1 MYRGRFAPTPS
12 GPLHFGSLTAAL
24 GSFLRARSQGG
35 AWLLRIEDIDET
47 RSRPEYTDLILRDL
61 EALGLAWDEAPLIQS
76 QRREFYRD
84 ILDTLNSRGLTYGCN
99 CTRSLIKLNGGH
111 HPEDC
116 RHRNLPC
123 HEGAGIRFRNPGN
136 ITSFTDLIRGPLSL
150 NDYSAE
156 PDFLLKR
163 RDGFFAYNLVS
174 VADDRT
180 SGITE
185 IVRGADLIPDTFGQI
200 GLCQALGYPVPDHA
214 SLPLALSENGSKYSK
229 QNHAPGLDLSSPV
242 TLLLKAATFLGQ
254 TFPPEISG
262 DPEGL
267 TVTEFLDYAVKHFA
281 INSVPHSSRM
291 VSQISES

>member
-12 GPLHFGSLTAAL
+12 GPLHFGSLIAAL

-47 RSRPEYTDLILRDL
+47 RSRPEYADLILKDL
-61 EALGLAWDEAPLIQS
+61 EALGLTWDGTPLVQS

-84 ILDTLNSRGLTYGCN
+84 ILDTMNSRGLTYGCN
-99 CTRSLIKLNGGH
+99 CTRSRIKLNGGH
-111 HPEDC
+111 HPEEC
-116 RHRNLPC
+116 RLKSLPC
-123 HEGAGIRFRNPGN
+123 HEGAGIRFRNPGSV
-136 ITSFTDLIRGPLSL
+136 TSFADLILGHLSL
-150 NDYSAE
+150 NDYPAE

-174 VADDRT
+174 VADDRA

-185 IVRGADLIPDTFGQI
+185 IVRGSDLIPDTFGQI

-229 QNHAPGLDLSSPV
+229 QNHAPRLDLRSPV
-242 TLLLKAATFLGQ
+242 KLLLKAASFLGQ

-262 DPEGL
+262 DPESL
-267 TVTEFLDYAVKHFA
+267 AVSEFLEYAVKHFE
-281 INSVPHSSRM
+281 INSVPRSSR
-291 VSQISES
+291 VIA